1 VGEDRI
7 AGPAEIVVRPTTPL
21 TRRGRVAS
29 AVATVFAIA
38 VFVWLGAWQQRTH
51 DRTPGRNTF
60 DKGMRPVTYGDTPC
74 AIGRLRVDWRAVST
88 RRCQGDRW
96 VLVRWADVERLVIE
110 GRQLAPGYGWVTAIG
125 LGAGSNY
132 IEGERM
138 ERYIASYAWTS
149 TSGASGQHKL
159 TIAIRTEVLSSS
171 EIEARSLRRDADR
184 RWRVGDGF
192 AVDTGDVTIDL
203 AHATIR
209 VAGPDRI
216 SVAEF
221 MARQYQ

>member
-38 VFVWLGAWQQRTH
+38 VFVWFGAWQQRTH

-60 DKGMRPVTYGDTPC
+60 DKGMKPVTYGDTPC

-96 VLVRWADVERLVIE
+96 VLLSWPETEKTVLG
-110 GRQLAPGYGWVTAIG
+110 GRQLPPGEWQRGIGELNILEGEQLDMFAAAYGWSQGDLWLRIAIKPV
-125 LGAGSNY
+125 ADS
-132 IEGERM
+132 E
-138 ERYIASYAWTS
+138 A
-149 TSGASGQHKL
+149 
-159 TIAIRTEVLSSS
+159 TIA
-171 EIEARSLRRDADR
+171 ARSAKRKADR
-184 RWRVGDGF
+184 RWRPSGGY
-192 AVDTGDVTIDL
+192 AVNARGSVTIDL
-203 AHATIR
+203 PDCLIR
-209 VAGPDRI
+209 VSGANRVQ
-216 SVAEF
+216 VAEF